1 MNSSIENNLLEYL
14 RKIDNKGIFNKHDEK
29 LVAEDFFM
37 RLFELIYGW
46 KSLINL
52 NYTEKNSEGIDLYDI
67 KTGVAIQ
74 VTAIQS
80 NERNK
85 IEKDTV
91 EKIINYHSSKKI
103 NQIICFFIRDNKALK
118 NISEVELSEKYNRK
132 ISIKTTRQ
140 IIGDFQRIV
149 SPEKRKR
156 IEEIVKQDLSPEFNG
171 LSNLCSFKPFD
182 KVITSTEY
190 ISPENTIYFSKFEKN
205 KIKEIATLFNKN
217 KTKEYAILG
226 NPCSGKSTLTKAVVS
241 NLIPYYKTYALDL
254 SNPDLNYSKRD
265 LMLELNQLSFYHS
278 IIILENV
285 HDNINLFKEL
295 RQKITNFDWVKGIYI
310 SRYYNS
316 FREEDKNSI
325 LNVFKDIYQFRYNSN
340 FEFEEKVSGI
350 IDNRIYYLKK
360 EYSNFNWHK
369 GDFKTILKNTNSNL
383 LKLNIAIETWISSNK
398 QGKNLKLDQVN
409 NDNIYSYF
417 FNAHKLSELN
427 TELLFLYSYLF
438 SHDISF
444 LRIKRK
450 KTEFDLLKEKGIIL
464 NYNTSD
470 YYYFPHKDYASLI
483 YQSLKKEK
491 DLVIKDLLKY
501 LKKYIKNFKTESE
514 LNIIELLIKLSISK
528 EFVVVFNILNETN
541 VLKIISKKFIQNIHD
556 NEVFELQKIFFQ
568 SFEYL
573 NHDLQLLYNNLLIK
587 YYTKNKLELYI
598 SKDYTIY
605 SNLLQITNQLNIELG
620 DIIKILRTNEQA
632 NTSSIKELT
641 MRISKKKANPE
652 TVNRILNSYHFPEW
666 LLMIEKLPT
675 LSKITNSL
683 SELNT
688 SPLSKKLL
696 FGIIKQINISQLIEK
711 SKMLKTVQISKSI
724 RELEKIDISLGTNVS
739 KNLLEQFFIDNKITK
754 TNLSDFVKSLSDL
767 SSIAPDFIQT
777 ELKTS
782 FESGTLYKILESEK
796 SLSNISGRILELNK
810 LIASDKE
817 LFSVIVNQFFLS
829 TSFKKLLNNEKNI
842 NILLLF
848 FELVKRNEIEINVNT
863 QNKLINITKALILN
877 CDFDLMTLTNPR
889 SILNIPELKEKIKNK
904 ISAELFNKILIGS
917 KFTAIESLY
926 STLLSIDQNKAINA
940 LNNTNLQIVK
950 NSMNHH
956 ELNISIS
963 TEVLYRTKNR
973 AFVSEELNSNEFCS
987 KLLGIYLTEQKADK
1001 YEYNRLNFGDF
1012 IKAFYFSLE
1021 IDKEI
1026 AQLHFNDDF
1035 LKKLKLPNN
1044 KNLTISSLFQ
1054 FLRRIEEMT
1063 KGEYQKEIRDF
1074 LKLNKSKFISG
1085 IKNETLTKTTSGLVE
1100 LSKCDLKDF
1109 ADELLYDSKNI
1120 IILKIKQLNG
1130 DKILNTKIFPD
1141 IKKIAIR
1148 KSKIILSELKTH
1160 SYNINLKKTTK
1171 L

>member
-1 MNSSIENNLLEYL
+1 MINSSIENNLLEYV
-14 RKIDNKGIFNKHDEK
+14 RKIDNEGLFNKHDEK

-67 KTGVAIQ
+67 KTGIAIQ

-91 EKIINYHSSKKI
+91 EKIIKYHSSKKI
-103 NQIICFFIRDNKALK
+103 NQIICFFIRDNKALE
-118 NISEVELSEKYNRK
+118 NINEVELSKKYNRK

-140 IIGDFQRIV
+140 IIGDFQKII

-171 LSNLCSFKPFD
+171 LSNLCSFIPFD

-190 ISPENTIYFSKFEKN
+190 ISPENAIYFSEFEKK
-205 KIKEIATLFNKN
+205 KIKEIASLFNKN
-217 KTKEYAILG
+217 KTKEYSILG
-226 NPCSGKSTLTKAVVS
+226 NPCSGKSTFTKAVVR
-241 NLIPYYKTYALDL
+241 NLIPYYKTFILDL
-254 SNPDLNYSKRD
+254 SNPDLNHSKRD
-265 LMLELNQLSFYHS
+265 LMMELNQLSFYHS
-278 IIILENV
+278 IVILENV

-295 RQKITNFDWVKGIYI
+295 RQKITSFDWIKGIYI

-325 LNVFKDIYQFRYNSN
+325 LNVFKDIYQFRYNPDY
-340 FEFEEKVSGI
+340 EFEEKVSGI
-350 IDNRIYYLKK
+350 INNRVYHLKK
-360 EYSNFNWHK
+360 EFPDFTWRK
-369 GDFKTILKNTNSNL
+369 GDFKTILKNTDSNL
-383 LKLNIAIETWISSNK
+383 LKLNIALETWISSNK
-398 QGKNLKLDQVN
+398 KGKNLKLDQVN
-409 NDNIYSYF
+409 NDSIYSYF
-417 FNAHKLSELN
+417 FYAHKLNELN

-444 LRIKRK
+444 LRVKGK
-450 KTEFDLLKEKGIIL
+450 NEEFVKLKEKGIVL
-464 NYNTSD
+464 NYTTSD

-483 YQSLKKEK
+483 HLTLTKEK
-491 DLVIKDLLKY
+491 DLDTKY
-501 LKKYIKNFKTESE
+501 LIELIINYLVNYKTESE
-514 LNIIELLIKLSISK
+514 LNIIELIIKLSLSK
-528 EFVVVFNILNETN
+528 EFEVVHSILNETN
-541 VLKIISKKFIQNIHD
+541 ILKIISKKFIQNIHD
-556 NEVFELQKIFFQ
+556 YEVFELQKIFFL

-573 NHDLQLLYNNLLIK
+573 SNDAQFLYNNLFIK
-587 YYTKNKLELYI
+587 YYSKNKLELYI
-598 SKDYTIY
+598 SKDYSVY
-605 SNLLQITNQLNIELG
+605 SNLLQIANQLNIELG

-632 NTSSIKELT
+632 NTNSIKELT

-696 FGIIKQINISQLIEK
+696 FGIIKQINISQLIKKSEK
-711 SKMLKTVQISKSI
+711 LKTVQISKSI
-724 RELEKIDISLGTNVS
+724 RELEKIDISLGTGIS
-739 KNLLEQFFIDNKITK
+739 KNLLEQFLLDNKLAQ

-767 SSIAPDFIQT
+767 SSIAPDFVKT
-777 ELKTS
+777 ELRTS

-810 LIASDKE
+810 IIVSDKE
-817 LFSVIVNQFFLS
+817 LFSEIVNQFFLS
-829 TSFKKLLNNEKNI
+829 VSFKKLINNEQNI
-842 NILLLF
+842 NRLLLL
-848 FELVKRNEIEINVNT
+848 FELVKRNEIEINHNT
-863 QNKLINITKALILN
+863 QNELLDITKALILK

-889 SILNIPELKEKIKNK
+889 RILNIPEFKKKIKNE
-904 ISAELFNKILIGS
+904 ISAELLNKILIGS
-917 KFTAIESLY
+917 KFTVIESLF
-926 STLLSIDQNKAINA
+926 STLLSIDKKKAINA
-940 LNNTNLQIVK
+940 LNNSNLQIVK
-950 NSMNHH
+950 STMFHY
-956 ELNISIS
+956 ELNIGIS
-963 TEVLYRTKNR
+963 TEVLNRTKNK
-973 AFVSEELNSNEFCS
+973 AFISEELNSNHFCS
-987 KLLGIYLTEQKADK
+987 KLLDIYLTEQKTDS

-1012 IKAFYFSLE
+1012 IKAFYFSLK

-1063 KGEYQKEIRDF
+1063 NGKYNKEIREF
-1074 LKLNKSKFISG
+1074 LKLNKSKFING
-1085 IKNETLTKTTSGLVE
+1085 IKNETLAKTTSGLVE
-1100 LSKCDLKDF
+1100 LSKCDLKYF
-1109 ADELLYDSKNI
+1109 ADELLYAAKNI
-1120 IILKIKQLNG
+1120 VLFKIKQLNE

-1141 IKKIAIR
+1141 IEKIAIG
-1148 KSKIILSELKTH
+1148 KSKIILTEIKA
-1160 SYNINLKKTTK
+1160 IR
-1171 L
+1171 